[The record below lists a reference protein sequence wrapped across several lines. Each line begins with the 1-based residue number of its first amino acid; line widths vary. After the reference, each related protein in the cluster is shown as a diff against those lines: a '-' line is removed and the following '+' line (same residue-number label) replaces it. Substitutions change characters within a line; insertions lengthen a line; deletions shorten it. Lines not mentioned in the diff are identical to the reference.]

1 VTEENGR
8 AGGPARDHY
17 SYDLYADATM
27 ARTFE
32 DRRFGGPIGQLI
44 AGEQARVLANMIGR
58 IHERTI
64 LDVGTG
70 TGRAA
75 LMLARGGARVTAI
88 DASEQMLEV
97 ARQRATE
104 QMVKVHFLRGD
115 AHRLDFKD
123 RSFDVVVCLRV
134 LMHAPDW
141 RRCLSEMCRVA
152 DRLVIFDY
160 PSAGSAALAQSV
172 ARRMFNAAGGHTEAY
187 RVFREKTIGRA
198 IVDLQFR
205 TRSVHRQFVMPIQLH
220 KLIGSRRFTTKS
232 EHVLDRL
239 GLLRLLGSP
248 VTVCA
253 ERVRSTE
260 PLRPAEP
267 PRSAEPLRPAAP

>member
-1 VTEENGR
+1 MTER
-8 AGGPARDHY
+8 PARDHY
-17 SYDLYADATM
+17 SYDLYADPNM

-32 DRRFGGPIGQLI
+32 ERRFGGPIGQLV
-44 AGEQARVLANMIGR
+44 AGEQGRVLANMIGR

-88 DASEQMLEV
+88 DASEQMLDV
-97 ARQRATE
+97 ARARAAE

-115 AHRLDFKD
+115 AHALDFKD
-123 RSFDVVVCLRV
+123 RSFDVVVCLRM

-141 RRCLSEMCRVA
+141 RRCLSELCRVA

-160 PSAGSAALAQSV
+160 PSARSAAFVQSV
-172 ARRMFNAAGGHTEAY
+172 MRRSFNAVGGRTEAY
-187 RVFREKTIGRA
+187 RVFRDGTIADALAG
-198 IVDLQFR
+198 LQFR
-205 TRSVHRQFVMPIQLH
+205 KRSVHRQFVMPIQLH
-220 KLIGSRRFTTKS
+220 KIIGSRRFTTKS
-232 EHVLDRL
+232 EHVLDRV

-253 ERVRSTE
+253 ERIRSTE
-260 PLRPAEP
+260 QL
-267 PRSAEPLRPAAP
+267 RSAQQ

>member
-1 VTEENGR
+1 VTEPPGR
-8 AGGPARDHY
+8 TEGPARDHY
-17 SYDLYADATM
+17 SYDLYADPAM
-27 ARTFE
+27 AQSFE
-32 DRRFGGPIGQLI
+32 ERRFGGPIGQLI
-44 AGEQARVLANMIGR
+44 AAEQARVLANMIGR

-88 DASEQMLEV
+88 DASEEMLEV
-97 ARQRATE
+97 ARQRAAD
-104 QMVKVHFLRGD
+104 QMVKVNFIRGD
-115 AHRLDFKD
+115 AHHLEFKD

-134 LMHAPDW
+134 LMHTPDW
-141 RRCLSEMCRVA
+141 RQCMSELCRVA
-152 DRLVIFDY
+152 GRLVIFDY
-160 PSAGSAALAQSV
+160 PSATSAALVQSA
-172 ARRMFNAAGGHTEAY
+172 ARRVFSAAGMRTEAY
-187 RVFREKTIGRA
+187 RVFRAGTIANALGG
-198 IVDLQFR
+198 LQFR

-220 KLIGSRRFTTKS
+220 KIIGSRRFTTRS

-253 ERVRSTE
+253 ERIRS
-260 PLRPAEP
+260 
-267 PRSAEPLRPAAP
+267 S

>member
-1 VTEENGR
+1 VTE
-8 AGGPARDHY
+8 GPARDHY
-17 SYDLYADATM
+17 SYDLYADPNM

-32 DRRFGGPIGQLI
+32 ERRFGGPIGQLV

-88 DASEQMLEV
+88 DASEPMLEV
-97 ARQRATE
+97 ARARAAE

-115 AHRLDFKD
+115 AHDLDFKD

-141 RRCLSEMCRVA
+141 RRCLSELCRVA

-160 PSAGSAALAQSV
+160 PSARSAAFVQSV
-172 ARRMFNAAGGHTEAY
+172 MRRAFDAVGGRTEAY
-187 RVFREKTIGRA
+187 RVFRDRTIADALAG
-198 IVDLQFR
+198 LQFR
-205 TRSVHRQFVMPIQLH
+205 KRSVHRQFVMPIQLH
-220 KLIGSRRFTTKS
+220 KIIGSRRFTTKS
-232 EHVLDRL
+232 EHVLDRV

-253 ERVRSTE
+253 ERIRFTE
-260 PLRPAEP
+260 QL
-267 PRSAEPLRPAAP
+267 RSAQQ